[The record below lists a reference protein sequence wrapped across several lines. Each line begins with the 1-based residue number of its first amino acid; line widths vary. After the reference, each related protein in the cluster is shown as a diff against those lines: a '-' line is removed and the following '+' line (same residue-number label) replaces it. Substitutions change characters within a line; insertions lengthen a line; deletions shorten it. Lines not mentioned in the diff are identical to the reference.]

1 MSNAAAENTR
11 SVQKRLWLSRYKFF
25 LFSCIQNIQQ
35 GHQVRLFCGKIQAII
50 SCYFSAESNIG
61 NIFF

>member
-1 MSNAAAENTR
+1 MTNAAAENTR

-35 GHQVRLFCGKIQAII
+35 GH
-50 SCYFSAESNIG
+50 
-61 NIFF
+61 